1 MGLVLLVVL
10 CAVTDWTIRLI
21 VINAKLSGRNSYIEI
36 MHQTHVLDLFVVFAS
51 HADQPTYNQWN
62 NLILEIIY
70 LLYRGV
76 KPNNLAMDQ
85 NEVGCPSIG
94 LIEPSK

>member
-1 MGLVLLVVL
+1 
-10 CAVTDWTIRLI
+10 
-21 VINAKLSGRNSYIEI
+21 

-76 KPNNLAMDQ
+76 KPSNLAMDQ
-85 NEVGCPSIG
+85 NEVGSPSIG